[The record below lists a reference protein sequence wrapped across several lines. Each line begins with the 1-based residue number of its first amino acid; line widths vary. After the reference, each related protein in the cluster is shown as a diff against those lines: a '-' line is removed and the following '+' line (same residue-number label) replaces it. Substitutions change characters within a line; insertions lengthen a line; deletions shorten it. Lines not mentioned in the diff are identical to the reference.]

1 MFFYSHVTL
10 LTRCCLALIRNGF
23 PGKGSTGIE
32 LFLKVPTVKRPC
44 DGMSGLVRGNR
55 RKAVFAFK
63 WLFSGR
69 VLLRFPSLAARF
81 YHVFRKCGEKSET
94 SERNPIFANKNR
106 RSWMPKTGVW
116 SVDLGFSSHF
126 RKLLTEVC
134 GKFWNFRAH
143 RSFHAK
149 KPTLL

>member
-1 MFFYSHVTL
+1 M
-10 LTRCCLALIRNGF
+10 
-23 PGKGSTGIE
+23 
-32 LFLKVPTVKRPC
+32 PTAMRPC
-44 DGMSGLVRGNR
+44 DGTSGLVRGNR

-63 WLFSGR
+63 GLFSGR
-69 VLLRFPSLAARF
+69 VSLRFPSLAARF

-106 RSWMPKTGVW
+106 RSWKPKTGVW

-126 RKLLTEVC
+126 RKRLTEVC

-143 RSFHAK
+143 RSFHGK
-149 KPTLL
+149 KPQVEALLLSGVLGMSRICRILLIISSFRSGICR